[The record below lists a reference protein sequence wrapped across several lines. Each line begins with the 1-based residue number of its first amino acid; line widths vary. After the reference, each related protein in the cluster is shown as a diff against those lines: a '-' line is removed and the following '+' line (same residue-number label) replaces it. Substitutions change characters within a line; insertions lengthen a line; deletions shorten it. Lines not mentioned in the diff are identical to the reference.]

1 MSGEEC
7 YMNNKD
13 KSKRRKSFF
22 KSLRDYSKN
31 RKAKRNFSDRYSEI
45 CSDGSIRIRV
55 DGKNELFSPYSF
67 KNDLSPELIGYI
79 EDTAYNIPIDRP
91 LNICFSSVEKDDQEK
106 VIKAYKKYFELS
118 FNDKCLDLRIY
129 FIKSVILM
137 IFGFIFLSV
146 GIIFSHFDAFW
157 GLNEIFTVAASFSM
171 WESIDFFLLGRTEIK
186 TKKLDTAQLLLAKIE
201 FIE

>member
-1 MSGEEC
+1 
-7 YMNNKD
+7 MNNSG
-13 KSKRRKSFF
+13 KSKRRKTFF
-22 KSLRDYSKN
+22 KSLREYSKN

-45 CSDGSIRIRV
+45 CQDGSIRIRV

-67 KNDLSPELIGYI
+67 KNDLSPELISFI

-106 VIKAYKKYFELS
+106 VIKAYRKYFELS
-118 FNDKCLDLRIY
+118 FNDKCLDLRIC
-129 FIKSVILM
+129 FIKSVVLM
-137 IFGFIFLSV
+137 IFGFIFLSI
-146 GIIFSHFDAFW
+146 GIIFSHFNVFW

-186 TKKLDTAQLLLAKIE
+186 TEKLDTAQLLLAKLE
-201 FIE
+201 FID